1 MAKNTKKS
9 KGKPAAPAR
18 TRKTAQSS
26 RKAKAGPARSAKATP
41 KRASGP
47 KRPTPK
53 RPKKP
58 SKKADKARRKPAAK
72 ASSKSKRRLGLRGA
86 APWAAR
92 HAAKHAAEAEAR
104 NAEPPRP
111 GSARATLRAPAGAEE
126 LKTRIAQLHHAVEH
140 IRSLHRNLPG
150 TFFEVAL
157 ELQQVREQRLYE
169 AKGYSSFESFADRE
183 LELGK
188 VAALKLARVPDV
200 FLERAARRYGVD
212 AVLAALGT
220 LDEADSGPHEATG
233 PTSPPAHPLKPP
245 SGGR

>member
-9 KGKPAAPAR
+9 KGKPAASAR
-18 TRKTAQSS
+18 TRKTAQSP

-41 KRASGP
+41 KRAPGP

-58 SKKADKARRKPAAK
+58 RKKAEKARRKPAAK

-126 LKTRIAQLHHAVEH
+126 LKTQVAELHHAVEH
-140 IRSLHRNLPG
+140 IHSLRRNLAA

-157 ELQQVREQRLYE
+157 ELQHVRELRLYE

-188 VAALKLARVPDV
+188 VVALKLARVPDV
-200 FLERAARRYGVD
+200 FREQAARSYGMD

-220 LDEADSGPHEATG
+220 LDDNGGGPQGAPG
-233 PTSPPAHPLKPP
+233 PPSPPAHPLKPP